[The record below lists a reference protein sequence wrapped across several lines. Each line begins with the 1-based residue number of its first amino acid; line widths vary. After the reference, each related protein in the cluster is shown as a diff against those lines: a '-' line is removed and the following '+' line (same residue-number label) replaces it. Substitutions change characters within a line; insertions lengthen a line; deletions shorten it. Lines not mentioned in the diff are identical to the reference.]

1 MLMFE
6 KQSKLSA
13 GFLQCNSGKL
23 DKLKTSNVVSLFIV
37 CSN

>member
-23 DKLKTSNVVSLFIV
+23 EKAEDFKCGFVVV